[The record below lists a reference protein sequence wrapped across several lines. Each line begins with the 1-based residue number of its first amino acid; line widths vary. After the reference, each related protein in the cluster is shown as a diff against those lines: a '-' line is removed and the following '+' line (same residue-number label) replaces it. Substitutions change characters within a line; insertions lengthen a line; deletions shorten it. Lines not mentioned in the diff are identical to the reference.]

1 MADSRFFLILPFAF
15 FLAGCTT
22 IPEPTGTGSDAK
34 AAAILRASAD
44 AQGITDL
51 HRLNDI
57 HVHFHGNWSWLVPNI
72 QPVLCD
78 IRFRGDSDE
87 DYLVNAEVATQT
99 HTGPGGTKTV
109 VKKPGEIHV
118 LYNGVESN
126 APDVKDAAALV
137 VDDYRMFLLGPAFF
151 IQRSAPVQ
159 YLGTESIDG
168 ILCDNLLTRLTPG
181 LGNSPADRVILSI
194 DQKQRWLRRVRLTV
208 DGLSTTKGAVA
219 DIFLQD
225 PIRIGGIVFPTR
237 FYEELKNPFD
247 VSVHHWQLTGIDL
260 NPMELR

>member
-1 MADSRFFLILPFAF
+1 MVVCRFFLMLAFALL
-15 FLAGCTT
+15 LACCAT
-22 IPEPTGTGSDAK
+22 IPQPTASGSDERAT
-34 AAAILRASAD
+34 AILRASAD
-44 AQGITDL
+44 AQGITAL
-51 HRLNDI
+51 HRLADI
-57 HVHFHGNWSWLVPNI
+57 HVHFHGSWSSLVPRI

-87 DYLVNAEVATQT
+87 DYLINQPVATQT

-109 VKKPGEIHV
+109 LKNPGEIHV

-126 APDVKDAAALV
+126 DPDVKDAAALV

-151 IQRSAPVQ
+151 IERSASVQ

-168 ILCDNLLTRLTPG
+168 ILCDNLLTKLKHG

-194 DQKQRWLRRVRLTV
+194 DQKQHWLRRVRLTV

-225 PIRIGGIVFPTR
+225 QIRINGIVFPTR

-247 VSVHHWQLTGIDL
+247 VSVHHWRLTGIDM
-260 NPMELR
+260 NPAGRK